1 MQFLL
6 ITYYLLKLENFPR
19 FESIEPIET
28 TFDKNKLKKE
38 RKLVVSNPA
47 KKRKSEGIASWNH
60 VRVRAPR
67 HGD

>member
-28 TFDKNKLKKE
+28 TFDKDKLKKE

-47 KKRKSEGIASWNH
+47 KKRKSEGIAS
-60 VRVRAPR
+60 
-67 HGD
+67 